1 MYTYACVQYICK
13 YVCICKYI
21 YAVKIRIHMHL
32 FYLNGELG
40 CMYCVCAC
48 MHTYTHCMCGIQI
61 WAQGSGRDTKNEDR
75 LNLRIHVC
83 RICVRNT
90 QVNIYFLFKK
100 VTNMETQFQDLECS
114 WIGADRP
121 YRKGTRPPLRV
132 TKAIFIICVHVCVF
146 CVYVYVCS
154 CVCTCVCVCV
164 CVCAW
169 VCVYNLIINLILL
182 RKENTILT
190 LHSLTTAAAA
200 AAAAACSFCVRA

>member
-1 MYTYACVQYICK
+1 
-13 YVCICKYI
+13 
-21 YAVKIRIHMHL
+21 
-32 FYLNGELG
+32 
-40 CMYCVCAC
+40 
-48 MHTYTHCMCGIQI
+48 MHTHIHCMWGTRIRAK
-61 WAQGSGRDTKNEDR
+61 WSGRDTQNPHR
-75 LNLRIHVC
+75 LHLRIHLC
-83 RICVRNT
+83 PTCVRNT
-90 QVNIYFLFKK
+90 QLNISDLFNKEK
-100 VTNMETQFQDLECS
+100 NMETQYRDLECS

-121 YRKGTRPPLRV
+121 YRKGTRLPLRV
-132 TKAIFIICVHVCVF
+132 TKAIIIICVHVCVF

-200 AAAAACSFCVRA
+200 AAAACSFCVRA